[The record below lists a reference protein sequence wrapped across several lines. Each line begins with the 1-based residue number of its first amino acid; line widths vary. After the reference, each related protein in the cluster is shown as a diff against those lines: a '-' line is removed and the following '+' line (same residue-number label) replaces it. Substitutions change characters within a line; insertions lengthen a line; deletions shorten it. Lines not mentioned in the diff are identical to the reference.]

1 MLSSIQKMQLSI
13 LNNKILQTSFLLLVI
28 GAALP
33 VGAAPVSD
41 IGSIVEHK
49 GYGGIT
55 RQDGEQLPTNLD
67 VGLQAMDY
75 IETVNGRLKATFAEG
90 SELHMT
96 EHTEA
101 TITKYYWDKDKND
114 GEIGI
119 KFAQGTAR
127 FTTGRLGLI
136 PKENILIET
145 ASATIAVRG
154 TDFTTT
160 VDELG
165 RTLVILLPETECTI
179 DGDCSPSGRIIVTNE
194 GGSVT
199 LEEAYQATMVSS
211 LSTPPAQPVTI
222 SNISVGMI
230 DNMFIVSPPQEI
242 EEAEEESARNN
253 SDSSTSIL
261 DFTDLDTD
269 YLKED
274 FLAEDD
280 LEFTELDMD
289 LLDVD
294 FLQDVLVAI
303 EEVDILKRGT
313 AQAQGGQE
321 FTGTSLGFDKETQ
334 YNTFLDKGLGQLVFY
349 RDVNGIIGIR
359 VALGSNT
366 RIESENEGKKNII
379 TIGDGT
385 SVIITIRQG
394 G

>member
-1 MLSSIQKMQLSI
+1 MQQLI
-13 LNNKILQTSFLLLVI
+13 LFKKILLTSSLFLFGNVLAQDANSV
-28 GAALP
+28 
-33 VGAAPVSD
+33 
-41 IGSIVEHK
+41 GSITEHK
-49 GYGGIT
+49 GSGGIT
-55 RQDGEQLPTNLD
+55 RQAGDVLPTGLN
-67 VGLQAMDY
+67 VGLQPMDF
-75 IETVNGRLKATFAEG
+75 IETANGRLKAEFVEG
-90 SELHMT
+90 SQLHMT

-136 PKENILIET
+136 PKENIVIET
-145 ASATIAVRG
+145 DTATIAVRG

-179 DGDCSPSGRIIVTNE
+179 DGDCSPSGRITVTNE
-194 GGSVT
+194 GGTVT

-211 LSTPPAQPVTI
+211 ISTPPVQPVTLE
-222 SNISVGMI
+222 NINVSMI

-242 EEAEEESARNN
+242 KDEQAERESRAN
-253 SDSSTSIL
+253 DSSNSIL

-303 EEVDILKRGT
+303 EEVDILKAGT
-313 AQAQGGQE
+313 AQSQGGQQ
-321 FTGTSLGFDKETQ
+321 FSGTSLGFDKETQ
-334 YNTFLDKGLGQLVFY
+334 YNTFVDTGLGKLIFY
-349 RDVNGIIGIR
+349 RDVNGVIGIK
-359 VALGSNT
+359 VSQDSNT
-366 RIESENEGKKNII
+366 RIESENEGKKNVI
-379 TIGDGT
+379 TVGDGT
-385 SVIITIRQG
+385 SVVIIIKQG

>member
-1 MLSSIQKMQLSI
+1 MQQLT
-13 LNNKILQTSFLLLVI
+13 LYKKILATASLFLLLNVN
-28 GAALP
+28 AQEVDA
-33 VGAAPVSD
+33 VV
-41 IGSIVEHK
+41 GSITEHK
-49 GYGGIT
+49 GSGGIT
-55 RQDGEQLPTNLD
+55 RQAGEQLPTGLN
-67 VGLQAMDY
+67 VGLMPMDY
-75 IETVNGRLKATFAEG
+75 IETANGRLKAEFEEG
-90 SELHMT
+90 SLLHMT

-136 PKENILIET
+136 PKENIVIET
-145 ASATIAVRG
+145 QSATIAVRG

-179 DGDCSPSGRIIVTNE
+179 DGDCSPSGRIVVTNE
-194 GGSVT
+194 GGQVT

-211 LSTPPAQPVTI
+211 ISTPPVQPVTLE
-222 SNISVGMI
+222 NINVSMI
-230 DNMFIVSPPQEI
+230 DNMFIVSPPKEI
-242 EEAEEESARNN
+242 RNEEDERASRT
-253 SDSSTSIL
+253 SDSSSSIL

-303 EEVDILKRGT
+303 EEVDVLEAGT
-313 AQAQGGQE
+313 KQAQGGQR
-321 FTGTSLGFDKETQ
+321 FTGTKLGFDKDTQ
-334 YNTFLDKGLGQLVFY
+334 YNTFVDKGLGKLIFY
-349 RDVNGIIGIR
+349 RDVNGIIGIK
-359 VALGSNT
+359 VSQDSNT
-366 RIESENEGKKNII
+366 RIESENEGKKNVI
-379 TIGDGT
+379 TVGDGT
-385 SVIITIRQG
+385 SVVIIIKQSG
-394 G
+394 